1 MTEQSKA
8 ITNYDN
14 YLKIKAYG
22 QSPEVL
28 NTFVQLLGKTAPH
41 YIQSALIAVQTN
53 ETLMECTPRS
63 IFRSALRAATLGL
76 SCDPSLGHAYIV
88 PYKNK
93 DTGEKEAQFQ
103 PGWHGV
109 QHMALRTGKYEYIN
123 VSPVYDGESV
133 VEDRITGDL
142 KIEGIPSGS
151 KNTTGLIA
159 SFKLLSGYKKSIYM
173 SNEELE
179 EHGRK
184 YSKMY
189 NRSDSIWK
197 TNKKIA
203 YHKTILLKLLRT
215 YGYID
220 PMDVAVL
227 DEVENE
233 EANLVSI
240 DLPSEDSV
248 TIVDSKPLSTKE
260 ANKLLG
266 FEDDEDEPEVEP
278 EPVMEVE
285 IDMEEKTPKP
295 GTVTHYN
302 GTWKSG
308 VREDEVVTKIEP
320 VEESPKPVTNKYARP
335 MDPEVLKEA
344 LHAKAAKAKPAN
356 EKQTNLVRV
365 LLIEHFADR
374 EDERRQAQ
382 EFLTGHKHFS
392 EIEPEM
398 ISAILDWMK
407 PEKNP
412 DGSGSY
418 VLNKDA
424 KLELTMVARKFM
436 EDKGQQT
443 FDI

>member
-1 MTEQSKA
+1 MTESKA
-8 ITNYDN
+8 LTTYNN

-22 QSPEVL
+22 QSPEVT
-28 NTFVQLLGKTAPH
+28 NSFVQLLGKSAPH

-123 VSPVYDGESV
+123 VSPVYEGEQV
-133 VEDRITGDL
+133 TEDRITGEL
-142 KIEGIPSGS
+142 KIEGSPSGS
-151 KNTTGLIA
+151 KNTIGLIA

-179 EHGRK
+179 DHGRK

-189 NRSDSIWK
+189 SRSDSIWK

-266 FEDDEDEPEVEP
+266 FEDDEDEPEVEQ

-295 GTVTHYN
+295 A
-302 GTWKSG
+302 
-308 VREDEVVTKIEP
+308 
-320 VEESPKPVTNKYARP
+320 TNKYARP
-335 MDPEVLKEA
+335 MEPEVLREA

-382 EFLTGHKHFS
+382 E
-392 EIEPEM
+392 
-398 ISAILDWMK
+398 ISDRA
-407 PEKNP
+407 
-412 DGSGSY
+412 
-418 VLNKDA
+418 
-424 KLELTMVARKFM
+424 
-436 EDKGQQT
+436 
-443 FDI
+443 

>member
-1 MTEQSKA
+1 MTESRA
-8 ITNYDN
+8 LTTYNN

-28 NTFVQLLGKTAPH
+28 NTFVQLLGKSAPH

-123 VSPVYDGESV
+123 VSPVYEGEQV
-133 VEDRITGDL
+133 TEDRITGEL
-142 KIEGIPSGS
+142 KIEGSPSGS
-151 KNTTGLIA
+151 KNTIGLIA

-179 EHGRK
+179 DHGRK

-189 NRSDSIWK
+189 SRSDSIWK

-220 PMDVAVL
+220 PMDAAVL
-227 DEVENE
+227 DEFENE
-233 EANLVSI
+233 EADTTSL
-240 DLPSEDSV
+240 DLPSEDAV
-248 TIVDSKPLSTKE
+248 TIIDSKPLSTKE
-260 ANKLLG
+260 ANRLLG
-266 FEDDEDEPEVEP
+266 FEEDDDEPEVEQA
-278 EPVMEVE
+278 PVMEVE
-285 IDMEEKTPKP
+285 IDVATEA
-295 GTVTHYN
+295 
-302 GTWKSG
+302 
-308 VREDEVVTKIEP
+308 
-320 VEESPKPVTNKYARP
+320 PKPVTNKYARP
-335 MDPEVLKEA
+335 MDPEVLRDA

-365 LLIEHFADR
+365 LLVEHFADR

-398 ISAILDWMK
+398 ISALLDWMK

-436 EDKGQQT
+436 EDKGQQVL
-443 FDI
+443 DI

>member
-1 MTEQSKA
+1 MTESKA
-8 ITNYDN
+8 LTTYNN

-22 QSPEVL
+22 QSPEVT
-28 NTFVQLLGKTAPH
+28 NSFVQLLGKSAPH

-123 VSPVYDGESV
+123 VSPVYEGEQV
-133 VEDRITGDL
+133 TEDRITGEL
-142 KIEGIPSGS
+142 KIEGSPSGS
-151 KNTTGLIA
+151 KNTIGLIA

-179 EHGRK
+179 DHGRK

-189 NRSDSIWK
+189 SRSDSIWK

-220 PMDVAVL
+220 PMDAAVL

-233 EANLVSI
+233 EADTTSL
-240 DLPSEDSV
+240 DLPSEDAV
-248 TIVDSKPLSTKE
+248 TIIDSKPLSTKE

-266 FEDDEDEPEVEP
+266 FEEDDDEPEVEQA
-278 EPVMEVE
+278 PVMEVE
-285 IDMEEKTPKP
+285 IDVATEA
-295 GTVTHYN
+295 
-302 GTWKSG
+302 
-308 VREDEVVTKIEP
+308 
-320 VEESPKPVTNKYARP
+320 PKPVTNKYARP
-335 MDPEVLKEA
+335 MDPEVLRDA
-344 LHAKAAKAKPAN
+344 LHAKAAKARPAN

-398 ISAILDWMK
+398 ISALLDWMK

>member
-1 MTEQSKA
+1 
-8 ITNYDN
+8 
-14 YLKIKAYG
+14 
-22 QSPEVL
+22 
-28 NTFVQLLGKTAPH
+28 
-41 YIQSALIAVQTN
+41 
-53 ETLMECTPRS
+53 
-63 IFRSALRAATLGL
+63 
-76 SCDPSLGHAYIV
+76 
-88 PYKNK
+88 
-93 DTGEKEAQFQ
+93 
-103 PGWHGV
+103 
-109 QHMALRTGKYEYIN
+109 
-123 VSPVYDGESV
+123 
-133 VEDRITGDL
+133 
-142 KIEGIPSGS
+142 
-151 KNTTGLIA
+151 
-159 SFKLLSGYKKSIYM
+159 
-173 SNEELE
+173 
-179 EHGRK
+179 
-184 YSKMY
+184 
-189 NRSDSIWK
+189 
-197 TNKKIA
+197 
-203 YHKTILLKLLRT
+203 
-215 YGYID
+215 
-220 PMDVAVL
+220 
-227 DEVENE
+227 
-233 EANLVSI
+233 
-240 DLPSEDSV
+240 
-248 TIVDSKPLSTKE
+248 
-260 ANKLLG
+260 
-266 FEDDEDEPEVEP
+266 
-278 EPVMEVE
+278 
-285 IDMEEKTPKP
+285 MEEKTPKP

-398 ISAILDWMK
+398 ISALLDWMK

>member
-1 MTEQSKA
+1 MTESKA
-8 ITNYDN
+8 LTTYNN

-28 NTFVQLLGKTAPH
+28 NTFVQLLGKSAPH

-123 VSPVYDGESV
+123 VSPVYEGEQV
-133 VEDRITGDL
+133 TEDRITGEL
-142 KIEGIPSGS
+142 KIEGSPSGS
-151 KNTTGLIA
+151 KNTIGLIA

-179 EHGRK
+179 DHGRK

-189 NRSDSIWK
+189 SRSDSIWK

-220 PMDVAVL
+220 PMDAAVL
-227 DEVENE
+227 DEFENE
-233 EANLVSI
+233 EADTTSL
-240 DLPSEDSV
+240 DLPSEDAV
-248 TIVDSKPLSTKE
+248 TIIDSKPLSTKE
-260 ANKLLG
+260 ANRLLG
-266 FEDDEDEPEVEP
+266 FEEDDDEPEVEQA
-278 EPVMEVE
+278 PVMEVE
-285 IDMEEKTPKP
+285 IDVATEA
-295 GTVTHYN
+295 
-302 GTWKSG
+302 
-308 VREDEVVTKIEP
+308 
-320 VEESPKPVTNKYARP
+320 PKPVTNKYARP
-335 MDPEVLKEA
+335 MDPEVLRDA

-365 LLIEHFADR
+365 LLVEHFADR

-398 ISAILDWMK
+398 ISALLDWMK

-436 EDKGQQT
+436 EDKGQQVL
-443 FDI
+443 DI

>member
-1 MTEQSKA
+1 MTESRA
-8 ITNYDN
+8 LTTYNN

-22 QSPEVL
+22 QSPEVT
-28 NTFVQLLGKTAPH
+28 NSFVQLLGKSAPH

-123 VSPVYDGESV
+123 VSPVYEGEQV
-133 VEDRITGDL
+133 TEDRITGEL
-142 KIEGIPSGS
+142 KIEGSPSGS
-151 KNTTGLIA
+151 KNTIGLIA

-179 EHGRK
+179 DHGRK

-189 NRSDSIWK
+189 SRSDSIWK

-220 PMDVAVL
+220 PMDAAVL

-266 FEDDEDEPEVEP
+266 FEDDEDDPEVEQ

-285 IDMEEKTPKP
+285 IDVAEETPKP
-295 GTVTHYN
+295 AV
-302 GTWKSG
+302 
-308 VREDEVVTKIEP
+308 
-320 VEESPKPVTNKYARP
+320 NKYARP
-335 MDPEVLKEA
+335 MDPEVLREA

-398 ISAILDWMK
+398 ISALLDWMK

-436 EDKGQQT
+436 EDKGQQVL
-443 FDI
+443 DI

>member
-1 MTEQSKA
+1 MTESKA
-8 ITNYDN
+8 LTTYNN

-28 NTFVQLLGKTAPH
+28 NTFVQLLGKSAPH

-93 DTGEKEAQFQ
+93 ETGEKEAQFQ

-151 KNTTGLIA
+151 KNTIGLIA
-159 SFKLLSGYKKSIYM
+159 SFKLLSGYKKSIYV

-184 YSKMY
+184 YSKVY

-220 PMDVAVL
+220 PMDMAVL
-227 DEVENE
+227 DEAENE

-248 TIVDSKPLSTKE
+248 TIVDSKPLSTKG

-266 FEDDEDEPEVEP
+266 FEDDEDEPEVEQ

-285 IDMEEKTPKP
+285 IDITKETPKP
-295 GTVTHYN
+295 A
-302 GTWKSG
+302 
-308 VREDEVVTKIEP
+308 
-320 VEESPKPVTNKYARP
+320 TNKYARP
-335 MDPEVLKEA
+335 MDTEVLRDA
-344 LHAKAAKAKPAN
+344 LHAKAAKARPAN

-398 ISAILDWMK
+398 ISALLDWMK
-407 PEKNP
+407 PTPNI

-418 VLNKDA
+418 ELNKDA
-424 KLELTMVARKFM
+424 KLELTMVARQFM
-436 EDKGQQT
+436 ADLGQQT
-443 FDI
+443 LAI

>member
-1 MTEQSKA
+1 MTESKA
-8 ITNYDN
+8 LTTYNN

-22 QSPEVL
+22 QSPEVT
-28 NTFVQLLGKTAPH
+28 NSFVQLLGKSAPH

-93 DTGEKEAQFQ
+93 ETGEKEAQFQ

-151 KNTTGLIA
+151 KNTIGLIA

-240 DLPSEDSV
+240 DLTSEDSV
-248 TIVDSKPLSTKE
+248 TDR
-260 ANKLLG
+260 
-266 FEDDEDEPEVEP
+266 
-278 EPVMEVE
+278 
-285 IDMEEKTPKP
+285 
-295 GTVTHYN
+295 
-302 GTWKSG
+302 KS
-308 VREDEVVTKIEP
+308 VV
-320 VEESPKPVTNKYARP
+320 
-335 MDPEVLKEA
+335 
-344 LHAKAAKAKPAN
+344 
-356 EKQTNLVRV
+356 
-365 LLIEHFADR
+365 
-374 EDERRQAQ
+374 
-382 EFLTGHKHFS
+382 
-392 EIEPEM
+392 
-398 ISAILDWMK
+398 
-407 PEKNP
+407 
-412 DGSGSY
+412 
-418 VLNKDA
+418 
-424 KLELTMVARKFM
+424 
-436 EDKGQQT
+436 
-443 FDI
+443 

>member
-1 MTEQSKA
+1 MTESKA
-8 ITNYDN
+8 LTTYNN

-28 NTFVQLLGKTAPH
+28 NTFVQLLGKSAPH

-93 DTGEKEAQFQ
+93 ETGEKEAQFQ

-151 KNTTGLIA
+151 KNTIGLIA

-248 TIVDSKPLSTKE
+248 TIVESKPLSTKD

-266 FEDDEDEPEVEP
+266 FEDDEDDPEVEQ
-278 EPVMEVE
+278 EPV
-285 IDMEEKTPKP
+285 MEEKTPKP

-308 VREDEVVTKIEP
+308 VREDEVVTKVEP

-365 LLIEHFADR
+365 LLVEHFADR

-398 ISAILDWMK
+398 ISAILDWLK

-424 KLELTMVARKFM
+424 KLELTMVARQFM
-436 EDKGQQT
+436 ENIGQQKLE
-443 FDI
+443 I

>member
-1 MTEQSKA
+1 MAEQSKA
-8 ITNYDN
+8 VTVYQNYQ
-14 YLKIKAYG
+14 KIKAYG

-28 NTFVQLLGKTAPH
+28 NTFVQLLGKSAPH

-53 ETLMECTPRS
+53 ETLIECTPRS

-123 VSPVYDGESV
+123 VSPVYDGEQV
-133 VEDRITGDL
+133 TEDRITGEL
-142 KIEGIPSGS
+142 KIEGSPSGS
-151 KNTTGLIA
+151 KNTIGLIA

-179 EHGRK
+179 DHGRK
-184 YSKMY
+184 YSKTY
-189 NRSDSIWK
+189 SRSDSIWK

-220 PMDVAVL
+220 PMDAAVL

-233 EANLVSI
+233 EVDTTSL
-240 DLPSEDSV
+240 DLPSEDAV
-248 TIVDSKPLSTKE
+248 TIIDSEPLSTKE

-266 FEDDEDEPEVEP
+266 FEDDEDDPKVEQ

-285 IDMEEKTPKP
+285 IDMAEEILKP
-295 GTVTHYN
+295 A
-302 GTWKSG
+302 
-308 VREDEVVTKIEP
+308 
-320 VEESPKPVTNKYARP
+320 TNKYARP
-335 MDPEVLKEA
+335 MDPEVLREA

-356 EKQTNLVRV
+356 EKQINLVRV
-365 LLIEHFADR
+365 LLLEHFADR
-374 EDERRQAQ
+374 DDERHQAQ
-382 EFLTGHKHFS
+382 EYLTGHKTFS
-392 EIEPEM
+392 DIEPEM

-418 VLNKDA
+418 ILNKDA
-424 KLELTMVARKFM
+424 KLELTMVARQFM
-436 EDKGQQT
+436 ENIGQEKLE
-443 FDI
+443 I